1 MNESRVL
8 VIRGSRV
15 YEDVNGSICL
25 DDLWRAVKAPPSKAP
40 AKWRTTRM
48 AKALIAELDK
58 KITNSSL
65 KENKVVPTVIY
76 AKRGRGSTGTF
87 AHPILAA
94 AYAGYL
100 SP

>member
-1 MNESRVL
+1 MGGRESELLTRARL
-8 VIRGSRV
+8 LGF
-15 YEDVNGSICL
+15 

-94 AYAGYL
+94 AYAGYVGL
-100 SP
+100 KLEL